1 MKERLQSLLWK
12 VQMENKQLVEEL
24 QFLLDEAE
32 EKVWRRT
39 RRVMMD
45 LYWQIGCSL
54 RNYSDQEIVV
64 YSEELAKLLDLEAEM
79 LRTAYRFYKDNPLK
93 QKALRWSG

>member
-1 MKERLQSLLWK
+1 MR
-12 VQMENKQLVEEL
+12 NKQLVEEL

-32 EKVWRRT
+32 ERVWRRT
-39 RRVMMD
+39 RGVMMD

-54 RNYSDQEIVV
+54 RKYSEQEIVI
-64 YSEELAKLLDLEAEM
+64 YSEELAKQLDLEGEM

-93 QKALRWSG
+93 QKAMRVTG